1 MIISFKTLAK
11 QWAFELVK
19 YEVSTYNHYTDQC
32 GLNTSIQHSMVSKAV
47 AADIPIYCEL
57 GSYTLP

>member
-19 YEVSTYNHYTDQC
+19 YEVSTYNLYKDQFGLALEYSINIPKTYT
-32 GLNTSIQHSMVSKAV
+32 SKF
-47 AADIPIYCEL
+47 
-57 GSYTLP
+57 